1 VYDVSDKRLLEP
13 VKTHH
18 RTQYRLHW
26 EIYDKESGNT
36 FHKERFY
43 EQPGGAFASFNWAKT
58 EERCVSAEVY
68 RSGTSE
74 HSWVMLASFVNRPL
88 RAAISAGA
96 GKMKHPVRQL
106 PGPPRAGRS

>member
-1 VYDVSDKRLLEP
+1 MYDVSNKRLLEL

-18 RTQYRLHW
+18 RTQYRLNW

-88 RAAISAGA
+88 RAAISAEP
-96 GKMKHPVRQL
+96 GKLKHPERLL
-106 PGPPRAGRS
+106 PGAPRASRS